1 MGRIIIISVIVGFV
15 LWTAL
20 WLSSGL
26 VVTKVMPEA
35 APVEG
40 QRVDSVGALLIFI
53 VLSVIFSVLSGF
65 VAVKIAPAAAQKAG
79 WILAVVLFAV
89 GVAVEIAG
97 WATTPVWY
105 HIVFLVLLIPSV
117 VVGARLGAPKQT

>member
-1 MGRIIIISVIVGFV
+1 MGRNIVSVVVGFV

-20 WLSSGL
+20 WLSSGM

-40 QRVDSVGALLIFI
+40 QRVESVGALLVFI
-53 VLSVIFSVLSGF
+53 VLSVVFSVLSGF
-65 VAVKIAPAAAQKAG
+65 VAVKIAPAAARKAG

-89 GVAVEIAG
+89 GAAVEIAG
-97 WATTPVWY
+97 WATTPAWY

-117 VVGARLGAPKQT
+117 VVGARLGAPKHA